1 LQKVKDCS
9 KGKKGWGWIDLRHNE
24 IDSHFFPKEE
34 GVEDLKILEKAFAA
48 GVLEFFVNAAVGE
61 MNLGM
66 EDGKV
71 ENEC

>member
-1 LQKVKDCS
+1 M
-9 KGKKGWGWIDLRHNE
+9 
-24 IDSHFFPKEE
+24 
-34 GVEDLKILEKAFAA
+34 KILEKAFVAR
-48 GVLEFFVNAAVGE
+48 VLEFFVNAAARE